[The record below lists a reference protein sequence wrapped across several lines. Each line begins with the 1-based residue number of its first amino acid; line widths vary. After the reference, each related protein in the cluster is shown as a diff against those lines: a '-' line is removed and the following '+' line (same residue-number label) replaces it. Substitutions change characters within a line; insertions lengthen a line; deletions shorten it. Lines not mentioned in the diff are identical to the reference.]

1 MTKTTHDP
9 LILPLQFF
17 AEATAAATQATAAA
31 ATQATAAAA
40 TDPAADPAAGKTF
53 SQSELDAAISRAV
66 EAHSK
71 KKEKEFQKLLEKAKE
86 DGVVKGKSYAD
97 LTEEQRKERDLEERM
112 AALEAKEREITP
124 RERKAAI
131 TADLAQME
139 LPTDLADILVQETS
153 DAKVKTAVAAVK
165 KAFDEA
171 VNAKVKASLRQPDP
185 KTGGSAGKAKT
196 AAERIA
202 EARNQQEKLQGF
214 DPWAT
219 TK

>member
-17 AEATAAATQATAAA
+17 AEPAAEPT
-31 ATQATAAAA
+31 
-40 TDPAADPAAGKTF
+40 TDPAAEPATEPAAAEPAASKSF

-112 AALEAKEREITP
+112 AALETKEREITT
-124 RERKAAI
+124 RERRAAI
-131 TADLAQME
+131 TADLAQQE
-139 LPTDLADILVQETS
+139 LPADLAEILVQEPN

-165 KAFDEA
+165 KAFDDS

-185 KTGGSAGKAKT
+185 KTGGSAGKTKT

-202 EARNQQEKLQGF
+202 EARNQQEKIQGF

-219 TK
+219 K

>member
-1 MTKTTHDP
+1 MINKKKKP
-9 LILPLQFF
+9 LLLPLQFF
-17 AEATAAATQATAAA
+17 AEP
-31 ATQATAAAA
+31 
-40 TDPAADPAAGKTF
+40 PAADPAAATAADPAAAKDPAAEPAASKSF

-71 KKEKEFQKLLEKAKE
+71 KKEKEFQRLLEKAKE

-112 AALEAKEREITP
+112 TALEAKEKEITT

-131 TADLAQME
+131 IADLAQLQ
-139 LPTDLADILVQETS
+139 LPADLADVLVQEQNDT
-153 DAKVKTAVAAVK
+153 KVKTSVAAVK

-185 KTGGSAGKAKT
+185 KTGGNAGKTKT

-202 EARNQQEKLQGF
+202 EARNQQDKLQGF

>member
-17 AEATAAATQATAAA
+17 AEPTAAEPT
-31 ATQATAAAA
+31 
-40 TDPAADPAAGKTF
+40 TDPAAEPATEPAAAEPAASKSF

-112 AALEAKEREITP
+112 AALETKEREINT

-185 KTGGSAGKAKT
+185 KTGGSGAGKAKT

-202 EARNQQEKLQGF
+202 EARNQQEKNQGF

-219 TK
+219 K

>member
-1 MTKTTHDP
+1 MKKIPHNP

-17 AEATAAATQATAAA
+17 AEATAADPAADPAA

-112 AALEAKEREITP
+112 AALEAKEKEITT

-131 TADLAQME
+131 IADLAQLE
-139 LPTDLADILVQETS
+139 LPADLADVLVQEQNDT
-153 DAKVKTAVAAVK
+153 KVKTAVAAVK
-165 KAFDEA
+165 KAFDDA

-185 KTGGSAGKAKT
+185 KTGGSAGKTKT

-202 EARNQQEKLQGF
+202 EARNQQDKIQGF

-219 TK
+219 K

>member
-1 MTKTTHDP
+1 MTKTTHDL

-17 AEATAAATQATAAA
+17 AEPPAADPAADPAAA
-31 ATQATAAAA
+31 ATTAAAA
-40 TDPAADPAAGKTF
+40 TDPAAEPAAGKTF

-112 AALEAKEREITP
+112 AALEAKEREINT

-139 LPTDLADILVQETS
+139 LPADLADILVQETS

-202 EARNQQEKLQGF
+202 EARNQQDKTQGF

>member
-1 MTKTTHDP
+1 MKKIPHNP

-17 AEATAAATQATAAA
+17 AEATAAD
-31 ATQATAAAA
+31 QATAAAA
-40 TDPAADPAAGKTF
+40 TDTAAAAATDTTADSAASKTF
-53 SQSELDAAISRAV
+53 TQSELDAAISRAV

-112 AALEAKEREITP
+112 AVLEAKEREINT

-131 TADLAQME
+131 TADLAQLE
-139 LPTDLADILVQETS
+139 LPADLADVLVQEQN

-165 KAFDEA
+165 KAFDDA

-202 EARNQQEKLQGF
+202 EARNQQEKIQGF

-219 TK
+219 K

>member
-17 AEATAAATQATAAA
+17 AEPAAEPT
-31 ATQATAAAA
+31 
-40 TDPAADPAAGKTF
+40 TDPAAEPATEPAAAEPAASKSF

-97 LTEEQRKERDLEERM
+97 LTEEQRKERDLGERM
-112 AALEAKEREITP
+112 AALETKEREINT

-171 VNAKVKASLRQPDP
+171 VSAKVKASLRQPDP
-185 KTGGSAGKAKT
+185 KTGGTPGKTKT

-202 EARNQQEKLQGF
+202 EARNQQEKNQGF

-219 TK
+219 K

>member
-1 MTKTTHDP
+1 MKKIPHNP

-17 AEATAAATQATAAA
+17 AEATAAD
-31 ATQATAAAA
+31 QATAAAA
-40 TDPAADPAAGKTF
+40 TDTAAAAATDTAADSAASKTF
-53 SQSELDAAISRAV
+53 TQSELDAAISRGV

-112 AALEAKEREITP
+112 AALEAKEREINT

-131 TADLAQME
+131 TADLAQLE
-139 LPTDLADILVQETS
+139 LPADLADVLVQEQN

-165 KAFDEA
+165 KAFDDA
-171 VNAKVKASLRQPDP
+171 VNAKVKASLRQADP
-185 KTGGSAGKAKT
+185 KAGGSAGKAKT

-202 EARNQQEKLQGF
+202 EARNQQDKIQGF

>member
-1 MTKTTHDP
+1 MKKIPYNP

-17 AEATAAATQATAAA
+17 AEATAADPAADPAA

-112 AALEAKEREITP
+112 AALEAKEREITT

-131 TADLAQME
+131 IADLAQLE
-139 LPTDLADILVQETS
+139 LPADLADVLVQEQNDT
-153 DAKVKTAVAAVK
+153 KVKTAVAAVK
-165 KAFDEA
+165 KAFDDA

-185 KTGGSAGKAKT
+185 KTGGSAGKTKT

-202 EARNQQEKLQGF
+202 EARNQQDKIQGF

-219 TK
+219 K

>member
-1 MTKTTHDP
+1 MKKIPYNP

-17 AEATAAATQATAAA
+17 AEATAADPAADPAA

-71 KKEKEFQKLLEKAKE
+71 KKEKEFQKLLKKAEE

-112 AALEAKEREITP
+112 AALEAKEREITT

-131 TADLAQME
+131 IADLAQLE
-139 LPTDLADILVQETS
+139 LPADLADVLVQEQDDT
-153 DAKVKTAVAAVK
+153 KVKTAVAAVK
-165 KAFDEA
+165 KAFDDA

-185 KTGGSAGKAKT
+185 KTGGSAGKTKT

-202 EARNQQEKLQGF
+202 EARNQQDKIQGF

-219 TK
+219 K

>member
-1 MTKTTHDP
+1 MENTKKP

-17 AEATAAATQATAAA
+17 AEATAADPAADPAA
-31 ATQATAAAA
+31 ATQATATAA

-112 AALEAKEREITP
+112 AALEAKEREITT
-124 RERKAAI
+124 RERRSAI
-131 TADLAQME
+131 TADLTQLE

-202 EARNQQEKLQGF
+202 EARNQQDKLQGF